1 MKAFPLYEGSYTVD
15 ASKKFVPFDPLTQD
29 PLTRKGSVFVHIYPF
44 LIETADEL
52 ILLDT
57 GLGQLNEDGELK
69 LHVNI
74 RKAGYDPSQI
84 NKVIMSHLHS
94 DHSLGLVIPDGNSFR
109 PSFPDADIYI
119 QKNELATALEDR
131 PSSYP
136 RRQMQYIIDHA
147 RIHLLDEDG
156 TISPSIQYE
165 LSGGHSP
172 NHQVIYVD
180 SGSDYYFYGGDEMP
194 ESAAVIRNY
203 IAKYDYD
210 GRKSRDLRTGYFKRA
225 AEEGWKCLFYH
236 DFTSRPIAGIGQNN
250 DASYKLIIP

>member
-74 RKAGYDPSQI
+74 RKAGYDPSQVS
-84 NKVIMSHLHS
+84 KVIMSHLHS

-136 RRQMQYIIDHA
+136 RRQVQFIIDHA
-147 RIHLLDEDG
+147 RIRG
-156 TISPSIQYE
+156 QTIIFTE
-165 LSGGHSP
+165 
-172 NHQVIYVD
+172 V
-180 SGSDYYFYGGDEMP
+180 M
-194 ESAAVIRNY
+194 
-203 IAKYDYD
+203 
-210 GRKSRDLRTGYFKRA
+210 
-225 AEEGWKCLFYH
+225 KCLKVPLSFA
-236 DFTSRPIAGIGQNN
+236 IILLNMIMMGEKAGIFGPGISKGRLKKGGNAYFIMTSHQ
-250 DASYKLIIP
+250 DQ